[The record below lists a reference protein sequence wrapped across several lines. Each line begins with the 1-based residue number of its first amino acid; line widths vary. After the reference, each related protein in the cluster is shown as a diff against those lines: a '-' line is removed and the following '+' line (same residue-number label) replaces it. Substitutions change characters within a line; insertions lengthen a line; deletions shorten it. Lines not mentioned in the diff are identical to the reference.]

1 MSIRIR
7 TVDGVRVALCAAETD
22 SMPGDTYLDDGDHHA
37 LNTKF
42 TRDLAEEGF
51 IREEALPLWSASE
64 AAVADSQV
72 RAHDWL
78 QTTPAKLQTDPVSKQ
93 GQDL

>member
-22 SMPGDTYLDDGDHHA
+22 PMPADVYLDDSDHHA
-37 LNTKF
+37 LNVKF

-51 IREEALPLWSASE
+51 IREEVLPLWPASE
-64 AAVADSQV
+64 AAAADSQV

-78 QTTPAKLQTDPVSKQ
+78 VSK
-93 GQDL
+93 